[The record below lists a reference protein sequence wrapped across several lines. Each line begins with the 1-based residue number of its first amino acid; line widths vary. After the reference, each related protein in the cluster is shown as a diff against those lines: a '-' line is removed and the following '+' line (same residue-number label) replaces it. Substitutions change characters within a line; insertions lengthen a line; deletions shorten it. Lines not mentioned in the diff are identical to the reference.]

1 MSIKFDNVTFGYDD
15 EDVLKNVTF
24 TVKSGSRTALVGS
37 SGSGKSTVLKL
48 AAGFYKASSGNI
60 FLGGT
65 NISNVDDESLLKYY
79 SVVFQDVLLFDGT
92 IMDNI
97 RLGNKNATD
106 DEVIKAAKL
115 ANCDSFVSN
124 LPNGYMT
131 TIGENGK
138 LLSGGEK
145 QRISI
150 ARAIIKD
157 APIVL
162 LDEVTSALD
171 IQNENLIQ
179 KAVSHITKNKTV
191 IVIAHKLNTIKD
203 CDNILVFDNGRIV
216 ERGTHEELLKQSKY
230 YKKLYDIGA

>member
-1 MSIKFDNVTFGYDD
+1 MSN
-15 EDVLKNVTF
+15 EKNTILLTGCICPNTAEGLVVCNTYTRKQQYLDAIHWYF
-24 TVKSGSRTALVGS
+24 NNTSFNIVFCENSGTD
-37 SGSGKSTVLKL
+37 
-48 AAGFYKASSGNI
+48 
-60 FLGGT
+60 
-65 NISNVDDESLLKYY
+65 ISNVDDESLLKYY

-203 CDNILVFDNGRIV
+203 CDNILVFDKGKIV
-216 ERGTHEELLKQSKY
+216 ERGTHEELLRQSKY